1 VTGPVV
7 IAAGGTGGHMFPA
20 LALARELDRRA
31 VPVVVL
37 CDRRGA
43 RYLEPGIP
51 HHVIQAVSPSGGIVG
66 RLRGLAWQGVGLAQS
81 LVHLRRLRPRVVAT
95 FGGYASVPVGLAAHA
110 LRLPVL
116 AHEQNAVL
124 GRANRLIARRAAR
137 LALTFEATRGAEL
150 VPAARRVVTGNPVRA
165 AVAAHRDDTYRLP
178 QEDEPLRVLVVG
190 GSQGARVFS
199 DVLPAAI
206 ARLSGATRARLAL
219 TQQCRPEDLD
229 RVARAYAEIGFAA
242 ELAPFFADLPARLAQ
257 THLVISRSGA
267 SSVAELL
274 VLGRPA
280 LLVPFRF
287 AADDHQRANAE
298 VLAEA
303 GAAWLIGES
312 ELCADNLASRLERAL
327 TAPEELAA
335 MAARARALGGID
347 AARALADEVEA
358 RAQNR
363 TATQTGEALA

>member
-1 VTGPVV
+1 
-7 IAAGGTGGHMFPA
+7 
-20 LALARELDRRA
+20 
-31 VPVVVL
+31 VVVL

-43 RYLEPGIP
+43 RYLEPGIR
-51 HHVIQAVSPSGGIVG
+51 HHVIRALSPSGRITG
-66 RLRGLAWQGVGLAQS
+66 RLRGITHQAAGFAQS
-81 LVHLRRLRPRVVAT
+81 LVHLRRLRPAAVAT

-150 VPAARRVVTGNPVRA
+150 VPATRRVVTGNPVRA
-165 AVAAHRDDTYRLP
+165 AVAGHRDDTWRP
-178 QEDEPLRVLVVG
+178 PAADEPLCVLVVG

-206 ARLSGATRARLAL
+206 ARLSDAARARLAL

-229 RVARAYAEIGFAA
+229 RVASAYAEIGFSA
-242 ELAPFFADLPARLAQ
+242 ELKHFFDDLPARLAR

-274 VLGRPA
+274 VLGRPS
-280 LLVPFRF
+280 LLVPYRF

-303 GAAWLIGES
+303 GAAWLIAET
-312 ELCADNLASRLERAL
+312 ELSTENLARHLEQAL
-327 TAPEELAA
+327 AEPGQLCT

-347 AARALADEVEA
+347 AAEALADEVA
-358 RAQNR
+358 ALTHHR
-363 TATQTGEALA
+363 TATQPGEALA